1 MVFVPIRKKFIL
13 KKFQNYKCVNVI
25 ENLQNKIIE
34 FYLLNIK
41 NLIILAFTFCG
52 VIIGSTVYAKDQCNI
67 EETVSLSIFKKND
80 YKFYNYMCESAEGS
94 SLKGYL
100 GNQEKKT
107 FFGDYSDFS
116 AKESPK
122 LLAVSIYKSN
132 KRKPPILIVLNSSYY
147 CCTPQIEGEMYKINL
162 YQIIG
167 NNSLS
172 LKNITNILGNNS
184 EGFEGIAEGKVY
196 YKYKT
201 ISEIKKWLDKNY

>member
-1 MVFVPIRKKFIL
+1 MKKYFTIMFVISSLIYS
-13 KKFQNYKCVNVI
+13 QN
-25 ENLQNKIIE
+25 L
-34 FYLLNIK
+34 F
-41 NLIILAFTFCG
+41 
-52 VIIGSTVYAKDQCNI
+52 AKDQCNI
-67 EETVSLSIFKKND
+67 EQQVNLNVFKKND
-80 YKFYNYMCESAEGS
+80 YKFYNYICESSEGS
-94 SLKGYL
+94 YLKSYFGD
-100 GNQEKKT
+100 QEKKI
-107 FFGDYSDFS
+107 FVGDYSDFA

-184 EGFEGIAEGKVY
+184 EGFEGMAEGEVY

-201 ISEIKKWLDKNY
+201 ISEVKKWLNKNY

>member
-1 MVFVPIRKKFIL
+1 MKKYFTTILFIISSL
-13 KKFQNYKCVNVI
+13 IYSQN
-25 ENLQNKIIE
+25 L
-34 FYLLNIK
+34 F
-41 NLIILAFTFCG
+41 
-52 VIIGSTVYAKDQCNI
+52 AKDQCNI
-67 EETVSLSIFKKND
+67 EETVNVSIFKKND

-107 FFGDYSDFS
+107 FVGDYSDFA

-201 ISEIKKWLDKNY
+201 ISEVKKWLNKNY